1 MICSFGIHNIH
12 QRTNITEGGVIG
24 MMLLIDH
31 WLHLSPAYITPVLD
45 ASCYLLAFKILG
57 GNFIKMSLISTS
69 CISLFY
75 NLSPAYITPV
85 LDASCYL
92 LAFKILGGNF
102 IKMSLISTSCI
113 SLFYK
118 LWEQFPPI
126 LPDLSG
132 HPLIAAVLGGLFVG
146 VGVGLIV
153 RQGGSSGGDDALA
166 LVIAHLTHWRLSRS
180 YPAGPVRTP
189 SDRCGP
195 WRSVCGRGRRL
206 DRAAGRLQRR
216 RRCPGAGDL
225 SSDPLA
231 AVPLVSVYRPDGAGF
246 VPQLYPR
253 PPDRVFPGHGDHL
266 VLPDRLDQGL

>member
-1 MICSFGIHNIH
+1 MKARISALWSRLTDGITARKIFYIILGAMICSFGIHNIH

-69 CISLFY
+69 CNSL
-75 NLSPAYITPV
+75 L
-85 LDASCYL
+85 
-92 LAFKILGGNF
+92 
-102 IKMSLISTSCI
+102 
-113 SLFYK
+113 YK

-180 YPAGPVRTP
+180 YLFTDLTVLALSLSYIPVRRIVFSLVTVTISSYLIDWIKDYKAAPSATP
-189 SDRCGP
+189 
-195 WRSVCGRGRRL
+195 
-206 DRAAGRLQRR
+206 QT
-216 RRCPGAGDL
+216 
-225 SSDPLA
+225 
-231 AVPLVSVYRPDGAGF
+231 
-246 VPQLYPR
+246 
-253 PPDRVFPGHGDHL
+253 
-266 VLPDRLDQGL
+266 